1 MAIRYGNVNPN
12 AFRVGTQTP
21 SRIFLG
27 NDQVWP
33 EFTSATQ
40 QYTTAGA
47 FTYDIPANCLYLD
60 IIVLGSGACGKGM
73 QFIDLW
79 GPGGGA
85 GQWNSVTLRRGVDIP
100 WSVLTVT
107 GTVGQGRPS
116 NGQGASLAGNP
127 TTATITGYGSITG
140 AGGVAGSSAGGG
152 LEGKSP
158 GNHVRN
164 GITYVGGAAQGNI
177 GGAGN
182 PPGGGG
188 ASHTTTFGSGG
199 AGANGSVWVRAYI

>member
-12 AFRVGTQTP
+12 AFRVGTQIP

-27 NDQVWP
+27 NSQVWP
-33 EFTSATQ
+33 EFAATTTQ
-40 QYTTAGA
+40 FTTAGA
-47 FTYDIPANCLYLD
+47 FTYSIPANCLFLD

-73 QFIDLW
+73 NLIDFW
-79 GPGGGA
+79 GAGGGA

-100 WSVLTVT
+100 WSATQVT

-116 NGQGASLAGNP
+116 NGTGASQPGYP
-127 TTATITGYGSITG
+127 TTATIAGYGSITG
-140 AGGVAGSSAGGG
+140 AGGAAAANSGTTAGQGAG
-152 LEGKSP
+152 
-158 GNHVRN
+158 NRVHN

-188 ASHTTTFGSGG
+188 ASHTFTFGSGG
-199 AGANGSVWVRAYI
+199 AGADGSVWIRAYT